1 MTFLFVGLVLLALIG
16 MRYNTLVQ
24 RRNRSENA
32 FSGIDV
38 QLKRRADLVPNLVE
52 TVKAYAAHEAEVFQR
67 VTAARAASS
76 TPRAP
81 RRAPPRVQRAGRQ
94 IARVVALA
102 EDYPELKADAKFEK
116 LMRTLTEIESQVSA
130 ARRTFNAAVNDYN
143 NGVETFLEPHRRR
156 LRLRARAAYF
166 EIDPSAQSR
175 PPSPWTHRDQPRP
188 AAERCPAR
196 VPPGA

>member
-1 MTFLFVGLVLLALIG
+1 MTFLFVGFVLLALIG

-67 VTAARAASS
+67 VTAARAASLDPARS
-76 TPRAP
+76 RDEHLRACN
-81 RRAPPRVQRAGRQ
+81 ALGGQ

-143 NGVETFLEPHRRR
+143 NGVETFPSNLIAGAFGFE
-156 LRLRARAAYF
+156 RAAYF
-166 EIDPSAQSR
+166 EIDPISAE
-175 PPSPWTHRDQPRP
+175 PPSISMD
-188 AAERCPAR
+188 AS
-196 VPPGA
+196 